1 MAPATEITR
10 AIPSTR
16 GRLERVRLPLEDGL
30 ATTIHVAR
38 FRRDAVWATVVR
50 FPRPRRVVEW
60 CVLSGVQ
67 HAIVAG
73 FFVRPEGRPLG
84 ELRLDGIER
93 DHEPFASP
101 WGGRRGCVRVRDG
114 RIEIASRPE
123 FADSPPGDLLE
134 VGPLLVRDGVSVVDG
149 VRDPEGFS
157 STSHQF
163 DSDITE
169 GRYPRAALGVSE
181 QNLFAVASDGRAPG
195 EAGLTLGEL
204 ANAMTTLG
212 SHAAIN
218 LDGGGSTSLV
228 FDGVLRNAP
237 REEHG
242 ILIPGGRP
250 VATVLAFEPRAG
262 ASQG

>member
-10 AIPSTR
+10 AIPPTH
-16 GRLERVRLPLEDGL
+16 GRLDRVRLTLEDAL

-38 FRRDAVWATVVR
+38 FPREAVRGMVVR
-50 FPRPRRVVEW
+50 FPRPRRVVDW
-60 CVLSGVQ
+60 CARSGVR

-84 ELRLDGIER
+84 ELRLDGVRR

-101 WGGRRGCVRVRDG
+101 WGGRRGCVMVRDG
-114 RIEIASRPE
+114 RIEIASRTE

-134 VGPLLVRDGVSVVDG
+134 VGPLLVRGGVSVVDG
-149 VRDPEGFS
+149 ARDPEGFS

-163 DSDITE
+163 DSDITD

-181 QNLFAVASDGRAPG
+181 QDLFAVASDGRAPG
-195 EAGLTLGEL
+195 EAGLTLAEL
-204 ANAMTTLG
+204 ANAMTILG
-212 SHAAIN
+212 SRAAIN

-250 VATVLAFEPRAG
+250 VATALAFEPA
-262 ASQG
+262 QPT

>member
-10 AIPSTR
+10 AIPATH
-16 GRLERVRLPLEDGL
+16 GRLDRVRLTLEDGH

-38 FRRDAVWATVVR
+38 FPRDAVRAAVVR
-50 FPRPRRVVEW
+50 FPRPRRVVDW
-60 CVLSGVQ
+60 CALSGVR

-84 ELRLDGIER
+84 ELRLDGIAH

-101 WGGRRGCVRVRDG
+101 WGGRRGCVTVKDG
-114 RIEIASRPE
+114 QMEIASRPE
-123 FADSPPGDLLE
+123 FADSPAGDLLE
-134 VGPLLVRDGVSVVDG
+134 VGPLLVRNGVSVLDG
-149 VRDPEGFS
+149 LSDPEGFS
-157 STSHQF
+157 SMAHQF
-163 DSDITE
+163 DSDITD
-169 GRYPRAALGVSE
+169 GRYPRAALGVTE
-181 QNLFAVASDGRAPG
+181 EDLLAVAADGRAPG
-195 EAGLTLGEL
+195 EAGLALAEL
-204 ANAMTTLG
+204 ADAMAVLG
-212 SHAAIN
+212 SRTAIN

-250 VATVLAFEPRAG
+250 VATALTFEPCAD
-262 ASQG
+262 A